1 MGITVYS
8 LYIGKMELVS
18 FQWKLVLL
26 LVLVII
32 INFAVV
38 LC

>member
-1 MGITVYS
+1 MGFTVYS
-8 LYIGKMELVS
+8 LYIGKMDLVS
-18 FQWKLVLL
+18 FQWMLVLL

-38 LC
+38 LS